1 MRKKNYFKFAIS
13 LFIAMPLVCSC
24 SDNTNSS
31 DDIDDKPTGEVLPT
45 TDQLTVKLD
54 LPTAVIGTD
63 FKEAG
68 LSLVNRLTNKV
79 SIDQSLVQVVIL
91 DNSKASTISG
101 EEFDKVKKV
110 YDNDGIIVICE
121 PSSATIER
129 LINLGVGDSF
139 LTYTSDED
147 DADAHSDD
155 IYAFNKDGDEL
166 HLNDIYG
173 TSSGMTQKEDPD
185 PESGDST
192 ITQSEVTLKHDE
204 QTPYSFGLIAD
215 DVATWITERS
225 LPDASE
231 GTDLTSLIK
240 AQKKTFM
247 YSPGF
252 NNKERGKGRSA
263 KYQITYSIYAVYSFD
278 EDKDYY
284 FLHEEIIGNNKPMML
299 PGHWFEWRTSG
310 VDFDC
315 YGFYLKEI
323 ESENYILKPNGEKMF
338 DGVTVHDPS
347 PTTSE
352 GSSTTTSGYS
362 VNFSGNIGFTPAGG
376 SSSGSLGGS
385 ISESFT
391 TSIPDVAIT
400 CNVLELPGLAK
411 WVYTVA
417 SAPIQARDGI
427 NAKIYDSPLVSRNT
441 IVAHNCWYWTVDN
454 PKQYSNS
461 KPLKVQA
468 FNNITF
474 EYCGVRNNSFTYDWF
489 RERCETYNYGDFT
502 IKAPI
507 RKKID

>member
-1 MRKKNYFKFAIS
+1 MRKKNFFKFAIS

-24 SDNTNSS
+24 SDSS
-31 DDIDDKPTGEVLPT
+31 KSLDDIDDKPTGEVLPT

-101 EEFDKVKKV
+101 EEFDKVKTV

-121 PSSATIER
+121 PLNATIER

-173 TSSGMTQKEDPD
+173 TSSGVTQKEEPD

-192 ITQSEVTLKHDE
+192 LTQSEVTLKHDE
-204 QTPYSFGLIAD
+204 QTPYTYGLIAD
-215 DVATWITERS
+215 DVATWITEQS

-231 GTDLTSLIK
+231 GTDLTSLIES
-240 AQKKTFM
+240 QKKTFI
-247 YSPGF
+247 YSAGF
-252 NNKERGKGRSA
+252 NTNEHGKGRSA
-263 KYQITYSIYAVYSFD
+263 HYQITYSIYAVYSFN

-284 FLHEEIIGNNKPMML
+284 FLHEEIIGTNKPMML
-299 PGHWFEWRTSG
+299 PGHWFEWKTSG
-310 VDFDC
+310 TDFDC

-323 ESENYILKPNGEKMF
+323 ECEHNLYKPDGRMMY
-338 DGVTVHDPS
+338 DGVSLHDPT

-352 GSSTTTSGYS
+352 GSTTTTSGYS
-362 VNFSGNIGFTPAGG
+362 VNFSGNIGFNPAGA

-391 TSIPDVAIT
+391 TSIPDVAIS
-400 CNVLELPGLAK
+400 CEAIVGIGAAN

-417 SAPIQARDGI
+417 SAPIQAKDGR
-427 NAKIYDSPLVSRNT
+427 NAKIYDSPLVSRTT

-454 PKQYSNS
+454 PKQYS
-461 KPLKVQA
+461 KPLKVRA
-468 FNNITF
+468 GNCITF
-474 EYCGVRNNSFTYDWF
+474 EYSGVRNNSFTYDWF
-489 RERCETYNYGDFT
+489 RERCETDNCGEFT
-502 IKAPI
+502 MKAPI